1 MKKIALITILFLAS
15 NINSYANNLIIGT
28 PTVSGS
34 TVTFTIKWD
43 NSWYVTTGPSN
54 WDAVWVF
61 VKRQSCVS
69 NAPSPWVHADIAA
82 SGNSVTGGV
91 LQVDQVLDNKG
102 VFIRRSAVGIGNI
115 TMATVTLTLNSPI
128 GSDNIGV

>member
-1 MKKIALITILFLAS
+1 MKKIALITILFLVA
-15 NINSYANNLIIGT
+15 NISSYANNLIIGT

-61 VKRQSCVS
+61 VKRQNCVS

-82 SGNSVTGGV
+82 SGNSVTGGYY
-91 LQVDQVLDNKG
+91 K
-102 VFIRRSAVGIGNI
+102 
-115 TMATVTLTLNSPI
+115 
-128 GSDNIGV
+128 